1 MEILNVLAATAA
13 AWVLGA
19 LWYGAL
25 SGPWVRAA
33 GVACDENGRPKGG
46 QSPVLFVAS
55 FVLQLFVAGMMR
67 HVFAMSGIDTV
78 IGGLMGGGRNRA
90 VLHRPVDCSEQHVW
104 ATAGRADGNR
114 RRLCHP
120 GLRGDGGVVLALF

>member
-78 IGGLMGGGRNRA
+78 IGGLMGGVGIGLFFIAPWIALNNMYGQ
-90 VLHRPVDCSEQHVW
+90 RPVALTAIDGGY
-104 ATAGRADGNR
+104 ATLACAAM
-114 RRLCHP
+114 
-120 GLRGDGGVVLALF
+120 GVVLALF